1 MKKRLLS
8 IIALLATGLLWS
20 SITLAQGS
28 GVRANFQQLVS
39 HFSKSDD
46 RYYLVIHSLSGYLDI
61 TDQNLSL
68 LIKTKSGSQKEIGY
82 DNFILN
88 NLGQLMSKRYKNTQL
103 FRFNLVIDN
112 SGSIDDQ
119 SLRFVE
125 NALTKFINNLPVV
138 FDGQIIKFS
147 DTVKKSPFT
156 NDKSELIRFIKEPF
170 NRKGTALFDA
180 ITEAIDALKNAG
192 GNVPL
197 SFSVIMT
204 DGKDTASHKTNKYQD
219 QDSFK
224 RYILA
229 ETTQAKIPLFIVG
242 VTDDVDAPLLREI
255 SKFGIY
261 EAAQNFPDL
270 ERAFEVINEVIKDT
284 YIITVPKASS
294 YLGNADSLF
303 LVEKSPATGNF
314 TTIQEFSIK

>member
-1 MKKRLLS
+1 MKKILLS
-8 IIALLATGLLWS
+8 IIALLATGLLWP

-28 GVRANFQQLVS
+28 GIRANFQQLVS
-39 HFSKSDD
+39 HWSKPDD
-46 RYYLVIHSLSGYLDI
+46 KYYLVIHSLSGYLDI
-61 TDQNLSL
+61 TDQNLRI
-68 LIKTKSGSQKEIGY
+68 LIKTKSGSQKEVGY

-88 NLGQLMSKRYKNTQL
+88 NLGQLMNKRYKNTRL

-112 SGSIDDQ
+112 SGSIDNQ
-119 SLRFVE
+119 NLRFVE

-138 FDGQIIKFS
+138 FEGQIIKFS

-170 NRKGTALFDA
+170 NRGNTALFDGIA
-180 ITEAIDALKNAG
+180 NAVEALKNASG
-192 GNVPL
+192 SVPL

-204 DGKDTASHKTNKYQD
+204 DGYDNASHKTQKYQD
-219 QDSFK
+219 KNSFK

-242 VTDDVDAPLLREI
+242 VTDDVDTPLLREI
-255 SKFGIY
+255 SKFGVY

-270 ERAFEVINEVIKDT
+270 DRAFEVINAVIKDT
-284 YIITVPKASS
+284 YIITIPKASS
-294 YLGNADSLF
+294 YLGNADRLF
-303 LVEKSPATGNF
+303 LAEKSPATGNF